1 LTILDLS
8 FFIINRYILYTV
20 WFSACFVAPSDWVH
34 QVTTQ
39 IISGNSMVVTE
50 ELEVKK
56 MTAKAKKGKRKKQK
70 AGLNKSILDVGMG
83 MIRSALKYK
92 LQDVQ
97 GVFLEVP
104 TKKIKPSQTCP
115 KCGHQEK
122 KNLDQRVHV
131 CANCGYTQQ
140 RDIAA
145 AEVMLLWSQN
155 NLPGL
160 GTNPVDADGS
170 SSTKKRRETG
180 SLRQLSQVKRQ
191 KSQATGGDVETPPS
205 TT

>member
-1 LTILDLS
+1 
-8 FFIINRYILYTV
+8 
-20 WFSACFVAPSDWVH
+20 
-34 QVTTQ
+34 
-39 IISGNSMVVTE
+39 MVVTE

-56 MTAKAKKGKRKKQK
+56 MTSKAKQRKRKKPK

-83 MIRSALKYK
+83 MIRSNLKYK

-97 GVFLEVP
+97 RVFLEVP

-122 KNLDQRVHV
+122 ENLAMRVHI
-131 CANCGYTQQ
+131 CASCGYTQQ

-160 GTNPVDADGS
+160 GTNRANAP
-170 SSTKKRRETG
+170 
-180 SLRQLSQVKRQ
+180 LR
-191 KSQATGGDVETPPS
+191 
-205 TT
+205 